1 MENNL
6 IMDTASE
13 KINNL
18 AIWRIIPD
26 LLLHMD
32 KNGAFLGYN
41 RPKNMELYLPP
52 QEFLGKNIQDI
63 FPKKIAADA
72 MQKIAETIN
81 TGEITTYNYNIEI
94 GGVYG
99 YFEARFVK
107 YTANEVLLIVRDVT
121 AVTKLR
127 QQIDIINKMDSL
139 TGAFNRNF
147 FDETIE
153 RLKDGKIDKPL
164 GFMICDIDSLKI
176 INDSM
181 GHIAGDNIIK
191 KTAGLL
197 QKCLVKDDMLFRI
210 GGDEFVIITGQDMKD
225 LYKKVK
231 EKIAKYNNGSKIL
244 YLSISLGW
252 QVFSDGSKIKKVF
265 DMADNNMYKEK
276 LNNASTVRE
285 VIINNMLH
293 ILKRRNYIQN
303 NMELFDYLVK
313 KYCDKLAL
321 NEIIREKLK
330 NIFMVCDIGTI
341 RLTSNVTANT
351 ELINNERMQLYR
363 HCEIGFR
370 ILNLSSRYSA
380 IADCV
385 LKHHENW
392 DGSGYPLGIKGHQIP
407 LECRVFCLINNF
419 CDMLMEK
426 VKINSLAYTDIAEK
440 IKDNIGKIYDPELA
454 KVFINIISH
463 HEEKIIAIAREDA

>member
-1 MENNL
+1 LENNL
-6 IMDTASE
+6 ILDTASE

-32 KNGAFLGYN
+32 KNGVFLGYN

-63 FPKKIAADA
+63 FPKKIAAET

-99 YFEARFVK
+99 YFEARFVR
-107 YTANEVLLIVRDVT
+107 YTVNEVLLIVRDMT
-121 AVTKLR
+121 AVTKLK
-127 QQIDIINKMDSL
+127 QKIDTINKMDSL

-147 FDETIE
+147 FEETIE
-153 RLKDGKIDKPL
+153 RLKDEKIDKPL

-191 KTAGLL
+191 KTACLL
-197 QKCLVKDDMLFRI
+197 QKCLVNDDMLFRI
-210 GGDEFVIITGQDMKD
+210 GGDEFVIITGQNMND
-225 LYKKVK
+225 LYKNVK
-231 EKIAKYNNGSKIL
+231 NKIAEYNNGKKVL

-276 LNNASTVRE
+276 LHNASTVRE

-293 ILKRRNYIQN
+293 ILKKRNYIPN
-303 NMELFDYLVK
+303 NMELFEYLSK
-313 KYCDKLAL
+313 MYCDKLAV
-321 NEIIREKLK
+321 NEMIREKLK
-330 NIFMVCDIGTI
+330 KIFIVCDIGTI
-341 RLTSNVTANT
+341 RLDSNITPNKELLNT
-351 ELINNERMQLYR
+351 EMMQLYR
-363 HCEIGFR
+363 HCEVGFR
-370 ILNLSSRYSA
+370 ILNLSAKYST

-392 DGSGYPLGIKGHQIP
+392 DGSGYPLGIKGQQIP
-407 LECRVFCLINNF
+407 LECRMFCLVNNF
-419 CDMLMEK
+419 CDMLLEK
-426 VKINSLAYTDIAEK
+426 LRINRLSYAEIAEK
-440 IKDNIGKIYDPELA
+440 IKEDMGKIYDPELA
-454 KVFINIISH
+454 KVFIDIISH
-463 HEEKIIAIAREDA
+463 HEEKIIAIARDDA